1 MKQWQKGKF
10 IIMKISKEKYR
21 NLTNQCKKQHKLR
34 ENEFGVVWCIR
45 CGLLSTSIG
54 NANKL
59 EKHEILEIH
68 E

>member
-1 MKQWQKGKF
+1 
-10 IIMKISKEKYR
+10 MKISKEKYR